1 MKLLQWHCEYFRYKV
16 MKPAMKVLPE
26 KRDGEEKEFKNVIVA
41 LVSVEK
47 NDDAETARN
56 AVVAIKKQFDE
67 VKADFLLIYPYAHLS
82 SELATPSV
90 AITLLKEMEAYAK
103 NVLGEDVVFRAPFGY
118 YKEFETK
125 VKGHP
130 LAELS
135 KRL

>member
-1 MKLLQWHCEYFRYKV
+1 MKLLQWHCDYFRYKV
-16 MKPAMKVLPE
+16 TKPAMKTLPE
-26 KRDGEEKEFKNVIVA
+26 KRDGEENEFRNVIVA

-47 NDDAETARN
+47 GDDPETARN
-56 AVVAIKKQFDE
+56 AIVAVKKQMDE
-67 VKADFLLIYPYAHLS
+67 VKADSILIYPYAHLS
-82 SELATPSV
+82 NNLATPSI
-90 AITLLKEMEAYAK
+90 AITILKEMEAFAK
-103 NVLGEDVVFRAPFGY
+103 EKGIEVFRAPFGY

>member
-1 MKLLQWHCEYFRYKV
+1 MKLLQWHCDYFRYRV
-16 MKPAMKVLPE
+16 TKPAMKSVPE
-26 KRDGEEKEFKNVIVA
+26 NRDGEEKEFHNVIVA

-47 NDDAETARN
+47 KDEPETARN
-56 AVVAIKKQFDE
+56 AIIAIKKQMDE
-67 VKADFLLIYPYAHLS
+67 VKADSLLIYPYAHLS
-82 SELATPSV
+82 NDLATPSI
-90 AITLLKEMEAYAK
+90 AITLLKEMEAFAK
-103 NVLGEDVVFRAPFGY
+103 EKGIEVFRAPFGY